1 MNTGRLILLGV
12 ALLAGGGA
20 FFLVASGD
28 DTPEV
33 ITQAI
38 PQQETI
44 ETVRVLVADT
54 EFAQGERLDPKKT
67 KWVKWPKKGLPDFL
81 VTDENKTFYEELS
94 LAVARTT
101 IVAGEPI
108 TEAKIVHPGSQGM
121 LAALLTPGMRAVTMD
136 VSSRQSAAGFIL
148 PGDRVDVFATLDN
161 DDGTSMES
169 GVLYSNI
176 RVLAVD
182 QTMQQDSEGAIVGR
196 TVTLEL
202 APSQVA
208 RFLTARE
215 SGSLNLALRSVFRPA
230 DGEELIQEV
239 EPAEVLVIRYGQS

>member
-81 VTDENKTFYEELS
+81 VTDENKPFYEELS
-94 LAVARTT
+94 LAVAR
-101 IVAGEPI
+101 
-108 TEAKIVHPGSQGM
+108 
-121 LAALLTPGMRAVTMD
+121 
-136 VSSRQSAAGFIL
+136 
-148 PGDRVDVFATLDN
+148 
-161 DDGTSMES
+161 
-169 GVLYSNI
+169 
-176 RVLAVD
+176 
-182 QTMQQDSEGAIVGR
+182 
-196 TVTLEL
+196 
-202 APSQVA
+202 
-208 RFLTARE
+208 
-215 SGSLNLALRSVFRPA
+215 
-230 DGEELIQEV
+230 
-239 EPAEVLVIRYGQS
+239 